1 MLKANIKT
9 NAKHIQKRYKR
20 LQSKLPRLI
29 DKGLLQAGFHLLEI
43 IRTKTSKGLDYK
55 GVPFAPYSEGYLKQL
70 QREGKKTTV
79 DLFYSG
85 RMLGSLTP
93 GGRTIRK
100 TGRNKVSVNFSN
112 AQMRKRALF
121 NQVLNEPKR
130 EFFGFNQRTESII
143 QKGFNKFMIRQLN
156 AMRI

>member
-9 NAKHIQKRYKR
+9 NAKHLQKKYKK
-20 LQSKLPRLI
+20 LEQKLPRLI
-29 DKGLLQAGFHLLEI
+29 DKGLLQAGFHLLDI
-43 IRTKTSKGLDYK
+43 IRTKTSKGIDYK

-70 QREGKKTTV
+70 QREGKSTKV
-79 DLFYSG
+79 DLFYTG
-85 RMLGSLTP
+85 RMLGALTP
-93 GGRTIRK
+93 SGRTIKK
-100 TGRNKVSVNFSN
+100 TGKNKISVNFSN

>member
-9 NAKHIQKRYKR
+9 NSKHIQKRYKR
-20 LQSKLPRLI
+20 LQSKFPRLI
-29 DKGLLQAGFHLLEI
+29 EKGLLQAGFHLLEI
-43 IRTKTSKGLDYK
+43 IKAKTSKGLDYK
-55 GVPFAPYSEGYLKQL
+55 GVPFAPYSQGYLKQL
-70 QREGKKTTV
+70 AREGKRTTV

-85 RMLGSLTP
+85 RMLGSLIP

-100 TGRNKVSVNFSN
+100 TGRNRVSVNFSN
-112 AQMRKRALF
+112 SQMRKRALF

-143 QKGFNKFMIRQLN
+143 QKGFNRFMMKQFK

>member
-1 MLKANIKT
+1 MIKANIKT
-9 NAKHIQKRYKR
+9 NSKHIQKRYKR
-20 LQSKLPRLI
+20 LQSKFPRLI
-29 DKGLLQAGFHLLEI
+29 EKGLLQAGFHLLEI
-43 IRTKTSKGLDYK
+43 IKAKTLKGLDYK
-55 GVPFAPYSEGYLKQL
+55 GVPFAPYSQGYLKQL
-70 QREGKKTTV
+70 AREGKRTTV

-100 TGRNKVSVNFSN
+100 TGRNRVSVNFSN
-112 AQMRKRALF
+112 SQMRKRALF

-143 QKGFNKFMIRQLN
+143 QKGFNRFIMKQFK